1 MNSLPS
7 NQLELR
13 AAEERRK
20 LQHTMVELKS
30 TVRETLDVKRAAREY
45 VKPASAVVAVL
56 GFVFGYAFAGMFTR
70 H

>member
-56 GFVFGYAFAGMFTR
+56 GLVFGYAFAGMFTR

>member
-56 GFVFGYAFAGMFTR
+56 GFVFGYAFAGMFTK